1 MAAQGWRVDLPRKLL
16 WVDCTA
22 AALAG
27 AAVVAFSGWLSRLYA
42 LPRDLLLL
50 IGAVNLLYGC
60 YSFSL
65 AVRARRPKHLLNVLV
80 FANLAWAAVCLGL
93 AVVFWR
99 PATPFGL
106 TQLIGEAVFVGGL
119 AGLEWSQR
127 DQLLTAA

>member
-1 MAAQGWRVDLPRKLL
+1 VAGHGWRADLPRKLL

-27 AAVVAFSGWLSRLYA
+27 AAVLAFSGWLSRLYA

-65 AVRARRPKHLLNVLV
+65 ALRPRRPKPLLNVLV
-80 FANLAWAAVCLGL
+80 FANLAWAAVCLVL
-93 AVVFWR
+93 AAVFWQ

-106 TQLIGEAVFVGGL
+106 AQLIGEAVFVGGL
-119 AGLEWSQR
+119 AGLEWRNR

>member
-1 MAAQGWRVDLPRKLL
+1 MRKLL

-27 AAVVAFSGWLSRLYA
+27 AAVLAFSGWLSRLYA

-65 AVRARRPKHLLNVLV
+65 AVRARRPKHLLNVLI

-93 AVVFWR
+93 AVAFWQ

-106 TQLIGEAVFVGGL
+106 AQLIGEAVFVGGL
-119 AGLEWSQR
+119 AGLEWRHR